1 MSAGGR
7 KGDAPEAGHDHAGHD
22 HDHPHDHAHGGGA
35 HDHAHAAHD
44 HAGHD
49 HDHDHAGH
57 DHAGHSHA
65 PTVSAGNERVVLTGF
80 LLTAGF
86 MIAEVIAGLLS
97 GSLALIADAGHML
110 TDAAALL
117 LAWAAFRFGRRAS
130 DGKRTFGYMRLE
142 VVAGLINAVTLFALV
157 GWIIFEAIQ
166 RFMTPH
172 EVLAGPMFVVAVLG
186 LLVNVTVFFVLSRG
200 EKEHVNI
207 RGAMVHVVGDLLGSV
222 AAIAAAIVIWVTGWM
237 PIDPIL
243 SVLVSLLVLRSA
255 WKLFGNSLHILMEG
269 TPGNVVVEDLGPAL
283 VAEIPGLDAVRHI
296 HVWSITSGKP
306 VATLEIALQPGA
318 DPGTVTQAV
327 KDALSAEYG
336 ITHATVEIVWDPAA
350 PSCALAEDGVP

>member
-1 MSAGGR
+1 MGVESKELGVMGR
-7 KGDAPEAGHDHAGHD
+7 GHDHAGHEHGD
-22 HDHPHDHAHGGGA
+22 DDAGHDRATHNHD
-35 HDHAHAAHD
+35 
-44 HAGHD
+44 GHD
-49 HDHDHAGH
+49 HDHSEH
-57 DHAGHSHA
+57 DHAGHSHT
-65 PTVSAGNERVVLTGF
+65 PTVSAGNERVVLIGF

-86 MIAEVIAGLLS
+86 MVAEVIAGLLS

-157 GWIIFEAIQ
+157 AWIIYEAIQ

-172 EVLAGPMFVVAVLG
+172 AVLAGPMFVVAVLG
-186 LLVNVTVFFVLSRG
+186 LVVNIVVFLVLARG
-200 EKEHVNI
+200 DKEHVNI
-207 RGAMVHVVGDLLGSV
+207 RGAMVHVLGDLLGSV
-222 AAIAAAIVIWVTGWM
+222 AAIAAAVTIWLTGWM

-255 WKLFGNSLHILMEG
+255 WQLFSNSLHILMEG
-269 TPGNVVVEDLGPAL
+269 TPGNVVIEDLSKAL
-283 VAEIPGLDAVRHI
+283 VAQVAGLEAVRHV

-306 VATLEIALQPGA
+306 VATLEIVLAEGA
-318 DPGTVTQAV
+318 NAAMVTQAV
-327 KDALSAEYG
+327 KQTLQAEFG
-336 ITHATVEIVWDPAA
+336 ITHSTVEIVWGKGGA
-350 PSCALAEDGVP
+350 SCALTPDAVP

>member
-1 MSAGGR
+1 MPAGGKEQTQMR
-7 KGDAPEAGHDHAGHD
+7 HGHEHAGHGHGETGHDHS
-22 HDHPHDHAHGGGA
+22 
-35 HDHAHAAHD
+35 
-44 HAGHD
+44 
-49 HDHDHAGH
+49 GH

-65 PTVSAGNERVVLTGF
+65 PTVSADNERVVLIGF

-86 MIAEVIAGLLS
+86 MVAEVVAGLLS

-157 GWIIFEAIQ
+157 GWIIYEAFQ
-166 RFMTPH
+166 RFLTPH

-186 LLVNVTVFFVLSRG
+186 LVVNIVVFLVLSRG
-200 EKEHVNI
+200 DKEHVNI
-207 RGAMVHVVGDLLGSV
+207 RGAMVHVLGDLLGSV
-222 AAIAAAIVIWVTGWM
+222 AAIAAAITIWLTGWM

-255 WKLFGNSLHILMEG
+255 WKLFRGSLHILMEG
-269 TPGNVVVEDLGPAL
+269 TPGNVVIEDLGKSL
-283 VAEIPGLDAVRHI
+283 VASVPGLKSVRHV

-306 VATLEIALQPGA
+306 VATLEIALMPGA
-318 DPGTVTQAV
+318 DAGAVTHAV
-327 KDALSAEYG
+327 KAALGADYG
-336 ITHATVEIVWDPAA
+336 ITHSTIEVIWDDTAPA
-350 PSCALAEDGVP
+350 CALAP

>member
-1 MSAGGR
+1 MADGSKEQGPMAH
-7 KGDAPEAGHDHAGHD
+7 GHDHAGQ
-22 HDHPHDHAHGGGA
+22 
-35 HDHAHAAHD
+35 D

-49 HDHDHAGH
+49 RDHHDHAEHAQSEPGDDHGH

-65 PTVSAGNERVVLTGF
+65 PAVSAANERVVLIGF
-80 LLTAGF
+80 VLTAGF
-86 MIAEVIAGLLS
+86 MLAEIVAGLLS

-157 GWIIFEAIQ
+157 GWIVYEAIQ

-186 LLVNVTVFFVLSRG
+186 LVVNIVVFLVLARG
-200 EKEHVNI
+200 DKEHVNI
-207 RGAMVHVVGDLLGSV
+207 RGAMVHVLGDLLGSV
-222 AAIAAAIVIWVTGWM
+222 AAIAAAVTIWLTGWM

-243 SVLVSLLVLRSA
+243 SVLVSLLILRSA
-255 WKLFGNSLHILMEG
+255 WTLFRNSLHILMEG
-269 TPGNVVVEDLGPAL
+269 TPGNVVIEDLSKAL
-283 VAEIPGLDAVRHI
+283 VSQVPGLEAVRHV

-306 VATLEIALQPGA
+306 MATLEIVLAESA
-318 DPGTVTQAV
+318 DAAVVTGAV
-327 KDALSAEYG
+327 KRTLRADYG
-336 ITHATVEIVWDPAA
+336 ITHSTVEIVWGTDGA
-350 PSCALAEDGVP
+350 SCALTPSAIP

>member
-1 MSAGGR
+1 MSAGSKDQGTL
-7 KGDAPEAGHDHAGHD
+7 GHGHSHAGHD
-22 HDHPHDHAHGGGA
+22 HGGHDHA
-35 HDHAHAAHD
+35 DHAGDEHG
-44 HAGHD
+44 GHD
-49 HDHDHAGH
+49 HDHSGH
-57 DHAGHSHA
+57 DHEGHGHA
-65 PTVSAGNERVVLTGF
+65 PTVSAGNENVVLIGF

-86 MIAEVIAGLLS
+86 MVAEIVAGMLS

-157 GWIIFEAIQ
+157 AWIVYEAIQ

-186 LLVNVTVFFVLSRG
+186 LVVNVVVFLVLSRG
-200 EKEHVNI
+200 DKEHVNI
-207 RGAMVHVVGDLLGSV
+207 RGAMVHVLGDLLGSV
-222 AAIAAAIVIWVTGWM
+222 AAIAAAITIWLTGWM

-243 SVLVSLLVLRSA
+243 SVLVSLLILRSA
-255 WKLFGNSLHILMEG
+255 WKLFRNSLHILMEG
-269 TPGNVVVEDLGPAL
+269 TPGNVVIEDLSKAL
-283 VAEIPGLDAVRHI
+283 VAKVPGLESVRHV

-306 VATLEIALQPGA
+306 VATLEIAVAAGA
-318 DPGTVTQAV
+318 DAGTVTSAV
-327 KDALSAEYG
+327 KQTLLADYG
-336 ITHATVEIVWDPAA
+336 ITHSTVEVVWGQMD
-350 PSCALAEDGVP
+350 PSCALSADGLP